1 MKLIDSHCHLYS
13 TQFDTD
19 KQDMF
24 ERAYDAGIQK
34 FLFPAIDMGYF
45 DAMIQT
51 AKDYQGCHCMMGVHP
66 CSITENYKEE
76 LAFAKKK
83 LDEGGFIAVGEI
95 GIDLYWST
103 DFEAQQLEAFNTQM
117 QWALDKNLP
126 ISIHSRNAMQQTI
139 AAVKPFAEKGLR
151 GVFHCFS
158 GNAADAKTI
167 TDMGFLLGI
176 GGVITYKNSG
186 LKEAIKDVDLKH
198 IILETDA
205 PYLAPVPYR
214 SKRNEAGYLAI
225 ILAELASLKQMN
237 PETVAEITSENCEQ
251 LFFSK

>member
-13 TQFDTD
+13 SQFDKD
-19 KQDMF
+19 KLEMF
-24 ERAYDAGIQK
+24 ERAYDVGIQK
-34 FLFPAIDMGYF
+34 FLFPAIDKGYY
-45 DAMIQT
+45 DAMMQT
-51 AKDYQGCHCMMGVHP
+51 AKDYEGCYCMMGVHP

-76 LAFAKKK
+76 LVFAKEK

-103 DFEAQQLEAFNTQM
+103 DFEAQQLEAFNIQM
-117 QWALDKNLP
+117 QWALDKKLP

-139 AAVKPFAEKGLR
+139 AAVKPFADKGLR

-167 TDMGFLLGI
+167 TDMGFMLGI

-186 LKEAIKDVDLKH
+186 LKEAIKNVDLKH

-205 PYLAPVPYR
+205 PYLAPVPHR
-214 SKRNEAGYLAI
+214 SKRNEASYLAI
-225 ILAELASLKQMN
+225 ILAELAGLKQTN
-237 PETVAEITSENCEQ
+237 TETVAEITSQNCER